1 MTPRRKTGGA
11 IYTARVQRDKT
22 VMSAV
27 RLGLLRQTFRNAVAG
42 QR

>member
-1 MTPRRKTGGA
+1 MTAKRKTGGA
-11 IYTARVQRDKT
+11 KNTARVQRDKP